1 MPNLP
6 IMTPAGYTDCHAVA
20 YSDPNGNALLVSAN
34 MPLPVALS
42 GGAALA
48 VSGAG
53 GNPLLVSV
61 SRPLVT
67 PLAGTATTSATFG
80 PFVPALDRPAIITL
94 SGTWTGTVSVTRSTD
109 GGVTRLPLT
118 AAGASW
124 GQYSANVC
132 EPCWEEFDPAATLYL
147 NIAIT
152 TGTLNYRIA
161 Q

>member
-1 MPNLP
+1 MSTLP

-20 YSDPNGNALLVSAN
+20 YSDPSGNALLVSAA

-42 GGAALA
+42 AGTALP
-48 VSGAG
+48 VTGRG

-61 SRPLVT
+61 NRQMVT

-80 PFVPALDRPAIITL
+80 PFVPALDRPAIIAL
-94 SGTWTGTVSVTRSTD
+94 SGTWAGTVSVTRSTD

-118 AAGASW
+118 SAGASW

-132 EPCWEEFDPAATLYL
+132 EPVWEEVDPAATLYL
-147 NIAIT
+147 NIAIA